1 MTCYRWAV
9 ARSSYACA
17 LLWAAVLAGPLAAGD
32 LRAEIH
38 LDYQGTRDFTHVV
51 NLPASSSSDLESDA
65 DRALR
70 PHIDDA
76 KKTLAVKQGYSPA
89 IYGPEYYKMIR
100 VERVRYKVTDTT
112 TSRVIAETRRGSG

>member
-1 MTCYRWAV
+1 MP
-9 ARSSYACA
+9 ARGRNSYACLLA
-17 LLWAAVLAGPLAAGD
+17 LVLAGPAVAGD

-38 LDYQGTRDFTHVV
+38 LDYQGQRDFTHVV
-51 NLPASSSSDLESDA
+51 NLPASLASDLESDA

-70 PHIDDA
+70 SHIEDA
-76 KKTLAVKQGYSPA
+76 KKKLAVKQGYSPA

-100 VERVRYKVTDTT
+100 VERVRYRVTDTT